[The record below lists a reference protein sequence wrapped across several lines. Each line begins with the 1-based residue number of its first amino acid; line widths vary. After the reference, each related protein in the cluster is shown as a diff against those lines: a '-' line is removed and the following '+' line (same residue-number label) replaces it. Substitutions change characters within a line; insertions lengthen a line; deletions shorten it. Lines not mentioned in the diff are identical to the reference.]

1 MPSVHLRACSFAH
14 TAAVP
19 VLEAVDLDLADGWVG
34 VVGPNGAGKTTL
46 LHLVAGELT
55 PTSGAVDVVAA
66 VPPVL
71 CRQEVTEPTPEVWAF
86 AWDYDGHAARLRSR
100 LELDPDD
107 LDRWPS
113 LSPGERKRW
122 QIGAAL
128 AADPEVLLLDEPTN
142 HLDRGARAL
151 LMGVLR
157 DFRGL
162 GVVVSHDR
170 ALLDDLTTTTLRVVR
185 GGVEVWTGPYSDARA
200 RWDAADAAL
209 REAHDRAR
217 REERRMQR
225 LLGDL
230 RRDRASA
237 ETAPRARRRNSPNEP
252 DAREAGRKFAEQKAE
267 KALANRVRA
276 VNSRVD
282 RAGADVAEV
291 AAQGL
296 DRQLGGEVGIAHAS
310 TGRRWLAAITATEL
324 RAGDAVVLRDV
335 DVAVARGDHV
345 HVTGPNGAGKT
356 TLLEALVAAAPSA
369 GYLPQELDDAASAEL
384 LADLRATDLRGR
396 ILGIVATLGV
406 DPDRL
411 LVTDRPSPGEARK
424 LALAGL
430 LASSHDL
437 IALDEPTNH
446 LDLPSTERL
455 EAAVAAFPGA
465 VLLATHDD
473 RLAAATTH
481 LTWTVAAGRVTVSR
495 RWRPAQAPRAG
506 RA

>member
-1 MPSVHLRACSFAH
+1 LPSVHLRACSFAH

-19 VLEAVDLDLADGWVG
+19 VLDAVNLDLADSWVG

-46 LHLVAGELT
+46 LHLVAGVLT

-66 VPPVL
+66 IPPVL
-71 CRQEVTEPTPEVWAF
+71 CRQEVAEPTPDVWAF
-86 AWDYDGHAARLRSR
+86 AWDYDGRAARLRSR
-100 LELDPDD
+100 LALDPDD
-107 LDRWPS
+107 LDRWRS

-122 QIGAAL
+122 QIGVAL
-128 AADPEVLLLDEPTN
+128 GAEPEILLLDEPTN
-142 HLDRGARAL
+142 HLDRTARAL
-151 LMGVLR
+151 LLDVLR

-170 ALLDDLTTTTLRVVR
+170 VLLDDLTTTTLRVAR
-185 GGVEVWTGPYSDARA
+185 GGVEAWAGPYTEARE
-200 RWDAADAAL
+200 RWDGADAEL
-209 REAHDRAR
+209 REAHGRAR

-230 RRDRASA
+230 RRDRAAA

-276 VNSRVD
+276 VNSRVV
-282 RAGADVAEV
+282 RAGIAVAGV
-291 AAQGL
+291 ASRGL
-296 DRQLGGEVGIAHAS
+296 DRELGGDIGVAHVS
-310 TGRRWLAAITATEL
+310 SGRRWLATITAAEL

-335 DVAVARGDHV
+335 DVAVARGDHI
-345 HVTGPNGAGKT
+345 HVPGPNGAGKT
-356 TLLEALVAAAPSA
+356 TLVAALVATAPSA
-369 GYLPQELDDAASAEL
+369 GHLPQELDDAASARL
-384 LADLRATDLRGR
+384 LTDLRATAPDVRGQ

-406 DPDRL
+406 EPDRL

-430 LASSHDL
+430 LASSHEL

-455 EAAVAAFPGA
+455 EAAAAAFPGA
-465 VLLATHDD
+465 VLLVTHDD
-473 RLAAATTH
+473 RLAAATTDV
-481 LTWTVAAGRVTVSR
+481 TWRVEAGRVTVTR
-495 RWRPAQAPRAG
+495 AAPDHPQ
-506 RA
+506 